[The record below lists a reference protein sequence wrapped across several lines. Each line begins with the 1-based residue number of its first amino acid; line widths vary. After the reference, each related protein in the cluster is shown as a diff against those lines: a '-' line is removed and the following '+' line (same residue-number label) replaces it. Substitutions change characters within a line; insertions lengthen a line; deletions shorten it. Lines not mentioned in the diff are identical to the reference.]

1 MRRKHLPWLA
11 LGAVIVAL
19 MAANILAT
27 EDPEPTSS
35 DDSSSGTDE
44 PTTEPTAEPTAR
56 RHVDDAPE
64 AREDPPSDDP
74 AGDETEADSTV
85 VGCDHP
91 LIAAESRHH
100 RIYRWTQSDIA
111 RTAELRIRPRRTRE
125 RTDGERVV
133 TWAVRVQ
140 AEDDDSELGE
150 AVMETRCVPSHDAEE
165 PWFGI
170 LERSLGLTLT
180 DAPGRWRWPAELAEG
195 LRFEGT
201 ASFDPDGSDMQR
213 PPDAVGP
220 LVLRVTRHHVVE
232 RRERIEV
239 PAGTFETWRVA
250 YEENHAFGD
259 RSETGNGVLWV
270 AEGIGLVKSEAE
282 NAAGVTQTIELIRG
296 TR

>member
-1 MRRKHLPWLA
+1 MRRKVLPWLA

-19 MAANILAT
+19 MAANILST
-27 EDPEPTSS
+27 EDPEPTSTPRA
-35 DDSSSGTDE
+35 SSGSDE
-44 PTTEPTAEPTAR
+44 PTTEPANPRPEGDEPT
-56 RHVDDAPE
+56 D
-64 AREDPPSDDP
+64 
-74 AGDETEADSTV
+74 EADSPDEAPSGEDPSNEEAVESAV

-91 LIAAESRHH
+91 LIAAEPRH
-100 RIYRWTQSDIA
+100 RRVYRWTQSDIA

-150 AVMETRCVPSHDAEE
+150 AEIETRCVPSHDAEE

-180 DAPGRWRWPAELAEG
+180 GASGRWRWPAELAEG
-195 LRFEGT
+195 MRFEGT
-201 ASFDPDGSDMQR
+201 ASFDPEGSDMQR

-239 PAGTFETWRVA
+239 PAGTFEAWRVA

-282 NAAGVTQTIELIRG
+282 NAAGVTQTIELMRG